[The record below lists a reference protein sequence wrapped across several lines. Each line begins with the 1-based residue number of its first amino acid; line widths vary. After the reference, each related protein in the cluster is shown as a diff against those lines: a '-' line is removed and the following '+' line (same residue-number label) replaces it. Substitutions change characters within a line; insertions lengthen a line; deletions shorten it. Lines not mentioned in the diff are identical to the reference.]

1 MEDLNKELEQ
11 ITKEISDIDKR
22 LDEIAKSKMER
33 EEEIP
38 FGLFSI
44 VDNVVKIELLM
55 DADLFKEEELKKL
68 EDMADSMQEILIAIQ
83 KREEDKGE

>member
-11 ITKEISDIDKR
+11 ITEEIENIDKG
-22 LDEIAKSKMER
+22 LDEIAKRKAER

-44 VDNVVKIELLM
+44 VNNVVKIELLM
-55 DADLFKEEELKKL
+55 EADLFKEEELKKL
-68 EDMADSMQEILIAIQ
+68 EEMANSMQEILIAIQ
-83 KREEDKGE
+83 KREENK

>member
-11 ITKEISDIDKR
+11 ITEEIENIDKR
-22 LDEIAKSKMER
+22 LDEIARRKAER

-44 VDNVVKIELLM
+44 VNNVVKIELLM

-68 EDMADSMQEILIAIQ
+68 GEMADSMQEILIAIQ
-83 KREEDKGE
+83 KREENK

>member
-11 ITKEISDIDKR
+11 ITEEIENIDKG
-22 LDEIAKSKMER
+22 LDEIAKRKAER

-44 VDNVVKIELLM
+44 VNNVVKIELLM
-55 DADLFKEEELKKL
+55 EADLFKEEELKKL
-68 EDMADSMQEILIAIQ
+68 EEMANSMQEILIAIQ
-83 KREEDKGE
+83 KRVENK